1 MMESKSFI
9 QTLNQKSPM
18 FKHATTLEDVL
29 CFTVMTAHENYFEVY
44 NVDDAR
50 AIWLSNFH
58 GDCQECP
65 YVEKCMAVFINEKDL

>member
-1 MMESKSFI
+1 MESRSFI

-29 CFTVMTAHENYFEVY
+29 CFTVMTANGNFLEVY
-44 NVDDAR
+44 NVDEAR
-50 AIWLSNFH
+50 SKWLESFH

-65 YVEKCMAVFINEKDL
+65 YFKACTACFINERDL

>member
-1 MMESKSFI
+1 MESKSFI
-9 QTLNQKSPM
+9 QTLQQKSNM

-50 AIWLSNFH
+50 AVWLNNFH
-58 GDCQECP
+58 GECTECP
-65 YVEKCMAVFINEKDL
+65 YVEKCVANFINE